1 MTDFTCEFRCEIRV
15 NPTPMNANLRGFERS
30 NANEFS
36 LALVFFCG
44 GAGGKRTRLTFPY

>member
-15 NPTPMNANLRGFERS
+15 NPTPMNANKRGVELS

-36 LALVFFCG
+36 LALVFLSG
-44 GAGGKRTRLTFPY
+44 GAGGI